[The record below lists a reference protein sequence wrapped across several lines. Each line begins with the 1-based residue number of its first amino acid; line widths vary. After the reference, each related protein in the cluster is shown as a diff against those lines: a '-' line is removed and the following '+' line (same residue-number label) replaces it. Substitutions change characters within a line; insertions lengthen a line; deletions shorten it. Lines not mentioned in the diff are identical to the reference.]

1 MRNCN
6 KENMTKLV
14 EALESDRY
22 EQTDSFLRDLIRD
35 KYCCLGVACDIS
47 GVGVWVGRKYFA
59 PNDSSETILP
69 LDVLEWLGLDYDEYD
84 SIELPVNGDTTAMH
98 MNDSGDSFAQIADA
112 IRKTYLEE
120 D

>member
-1 MRNCN
+1 
-6 KENMTKLV
+6 MTKLV

-22 EQTDSFLRDLIRD
+22 QQTDSFLRDQVPV

-47 GVGVWVGRKYFA
+47 GVGEWYGRRYAA
-59 PNDSSETILP
+59 PDDSSETVLP
-69 LDVLEWLGLDYDEYD
+69 LDVLDWLGLDDDQYD
-84 SIELPVNGDTTAMH
+84 SIELPVTGDTTAMH
-98 MNDSGDSFAQIADA
+98 MNDGGRSFADIAAA